1 MAQINRKSKSKIA
14 RLTIV
19 VPRGEASEDAF
30 ETSLVSV
37 LQHRPASC
45 EVIVPH
51 DGSYDDPFDLA
62 DEVEFLGVDSD
73 RLLTQ
78 IHAAANVAHGR
89 FVHVVARGHAV
100 TAGWCDAALSMFER
114 WDAGIVT
121 PVVRDADGFVNHAG
135 WRHGASSACYLIG
148 HDDSELRLEEAAH
161 VDGAFLD
168 CGFWRRDLLRSLE
181 GAYVGQDPTEASVA
195 YAFASGR
202 ADWRCVVAPDCQIQ
216 SGEHEVIDDVRAHQR
231 TLQAIANHYQGGGW
245 NRCFSRLVS
254 SMMGR
259 QGGLPV
265 GIARATAPLVQTSTE
280 RKLRD
285 IDVPHVDSVIEGGR
299 RLQIPSKDNRTY
311 RRAA

>member
-51 DGSYDDPFDLA
+51 DGSYDDPFDLS

-114 WDAGIVT
+114 WDAGIVS

-135 WRHGASSACYLIG
+135 WRHGPSSACYLIG
-148 HDDSELRLEEAAH
+148 HDDSELRLDEAAH

-168 CGFWRRDLLRSLE
+168 CAFWRRDLLRSLE
-181 GAYVGQDPTEASVA
+181 GAYVGYDPIEASVA

-202 ADWRCVVAPDCQIQ
+202 ADWRCVVAPECEIQ
-216 SGEHEVIDDVRAHQR
+216 SGEPNVIDHVRAHQR
-231 TLQAIANHYQGGGW
+231 SLQAISNHYQGGGW
-245 NRCFSRLVS
+245 NRGLSRLIS
-254 SMMGR
+254 SILGR
-259 QGGLPV
+259 QGGLSV
-265 GIARATAPLVQTSTE
+265 GMARAMAPLIQASTE
-280 RKLRD
+280 RKLC
-285 IDVPHVDSVIEGGR
+285 DVDVTRLDSIIEGVR
-299 RLQIPSKDNRTY
+299 RVHIPSKDNRTY